1 VLIPDETPNLSARGS
16 VHLVAED
23 MNFERVAKTRKLN
36 HDDFDPIDTRR
47 LPAGIRTHQ
56 DSILARLVALVIL

>member
-1 VLIPDETPNLSARGS
+1 
-16 VHLVAED
+16 